1 MDREAFANPAREYRM
16 KTIIHSWPE
25 ECGILAD
32 AVKDFGY
39 GGTATNPPVENGYT
53 GNKENLV
60 RFGQILQELGRR
72 DMDYWIYDEK
82 GYPSGHGGGQS
93 LEGHP
98 ELERLLYAPPDCPGT
113 PNCCV

>member
-93 LEGHP
+93 L
-98 ELERLLYAPPDCPGT
+98 
-113 PNCCV
+113 